1 MWLLCRIQRII
12 IHKPLR
18 WTFFVDAVAVA
29 MFLVWIRA
37 KVDELFKLNL
47 DRFTRNLCFE
57 FPWKWNVGWGHA
69 ARVCT
74 ACVRFPVIATHFQ
87 WAQWEER
94 SYINT
99 TEFLCTQYMMWCRSW
114 KRLLCHILF
123 FLHQQ
128 SLFLMDK
135 GACRFLTRPYC
146 SFSSPSM
153 RLESLSPF
161 ALLSAMRR
169 TFPFNFLLYYD
180 VRFVIL

>member
-1 MWLLCRIQRII
+1 MI
-12 IHKPLR
+12 IHKPLC
-18 WTFFVDAVAVA
+18 WTFFGDAVAVA

-37 KVDELFKLNL
+37 KVDELLELNL

-57 FPWKWNVGWGHA
+57 FPWKWNAGWGHA

-74 ACVRFPVIATHFQ
+74 ACVRFPVRATHFQ

-99 TEFLCTQYMMWCRSW
+99 IEFLSTCDTGAERGYCVIFFFFCTRA
-114 KRLLCHILF
+114 
-123 FLHQQ
+123 
-128 SLFLMDK
+128 LFLMDK

-146 SFSSPSM
+146 SFSSPIWGWKVWV
-153 RLESLSPF
+153 P
-161 ALLSAMRR
+161 LLSWVWPPMRK
-169 TFPFNFLLYYD
+169 TFPFNLLLYYD